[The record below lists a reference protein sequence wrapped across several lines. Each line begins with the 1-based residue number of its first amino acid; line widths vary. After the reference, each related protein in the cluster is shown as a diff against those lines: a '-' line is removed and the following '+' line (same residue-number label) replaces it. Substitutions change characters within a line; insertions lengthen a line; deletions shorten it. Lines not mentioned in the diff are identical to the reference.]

1 MRSLEIPALEDTA
14 LSQVE
19 IPALLYSPPEKHLDT
34 KIYSQADISV
44 VLSTHIWPA
53 ECICNFINLH

>member
-1 MRSLEIPALEDTA
+1 MWSLEIPALEDTA

-34 KIYSQADISV
+34 KIYSQPDISV